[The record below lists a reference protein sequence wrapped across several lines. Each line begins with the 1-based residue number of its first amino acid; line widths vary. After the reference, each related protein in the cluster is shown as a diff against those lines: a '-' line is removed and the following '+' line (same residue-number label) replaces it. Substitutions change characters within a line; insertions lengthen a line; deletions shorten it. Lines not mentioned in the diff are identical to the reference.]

1 MLYAFTDESYTAE
14 RYIQGA
20 FVVDQ
25 SELDLL
31 NQIVEETSEFAQR
44 FGIAPGTELRGYSIM
59 NSKHGWEPLRE
70 KFHARIAV
78 YKFLLSKIAAVN
90 GVIYFSELGNGTQNI
105 ETNKNILLYQ
115 ATQELM
121 FEKLNSLCV
130 SSGKAVSIFADEIT
144 EQFYLTSHFSRE
156 SPSLSNITSLT
167 FGKSSENAGIQ
178 IVDSLLYIYQRTRQ
192 KNINQQRSYKLIME
206 LWELVSNLHQI

>member
-1 MLYAFTDESYTAE
+1 MLYAFTDESYTAA

-20 FVVDQ
+20 FVVDR

-31 NQIVEETSEFAQR
+31 NQIVKETSEFAQR

-90 GVIYFSELGNGTQNI
+90 GVIYFSELGNGTENF
-105 ETNKNILLYQ
+105 ETNKNIFLYQ

-144 EQFYLTSHFSRE
+144 EQFYLTSHFSRH

-192 KNINQQRSYKLIME
+192 KNINLQRSYKLIME
-206 LWELVSNLHQI
+206 LWELVSNLHEI